1 MIKMSIF
8 DATTIGEE
16 DGGIGLLVYLLLWVH
31 LVCKHSL
38 KYTL

>member
-16 DGGIGLLVYLLLWVH
+16 DGGVGLLVYLLFGVH
-31 LVCKHSL
+31 LIYL
-38 KYTL
+38 RL